1 MYNQYEILR
10 TLISV
15 ENKMFGVFDK
25 FRNHLEDKL
34 REIEEDMDED
44 EIPPWFGEKERS
56 SSAESS
62 TEEDT
67 SQTTSGNQTVEDTF
81 TVTEEEDE
89 VILEVEL
96 PGYPKESLDVSR
108 DADDDF
114 LRISAEETENRQSR
128 TYKYELPFDADVASV
143 NAEYEYGVLTVTIPR
158 N

>member
-1 MYNQYEILR
+1 M
-10 TLISV
+10 
-15 ENKMFGVFDK
+15 FDK
-25 FRNHLEDKL
+25 VRDHIEDKL

-44 EIPPWFGEKERS
+44 EIPPWFGEKEKS
-56 SSAESS
+56 SSTESS

-67 SQTTSGNQTVEDTF
+67 SQTNSEKQTVEDTF

-89 VILEVEL
+89 VTLEVEF

-114 LRISAEETENRQSR
+114 LHISAEESENRQSR
-128 TYKYELPFDADVASV
+128 TYKYELPSDADVTGI